1 MDSAMETKSLPKDYG
16 SASNFIGSEN
26 EFGTSRIQL
35 ETKTLGRNRSWL
47 SDSDKIMF
55 SKNFS
60 LDEAR
65 SGLPLI
71 IGGAADSNNFVGM
84 KPSSLPMSFGSMN
97 GIIGD
102 ILASE
107 IELSEDYTCV
117 TSHGPNPK
125 TTHIFCDCFLECHT
139 GEMANSN
146 PPKDFLSFCYLCEKE
161 GKDIYMYRGDKAFC
175 SSNCPSR
182 EILFEEKMEKAGKD
196 NSTENSIGLTYKM

>member
-139 GEMANSN
+139 GEMANCNKKNEQGIES
-146 PPKDFLSFCYLCEKE
+146 PWIGER
-161 GKDIYMYRGDKAFC
+161 RGDKAFC